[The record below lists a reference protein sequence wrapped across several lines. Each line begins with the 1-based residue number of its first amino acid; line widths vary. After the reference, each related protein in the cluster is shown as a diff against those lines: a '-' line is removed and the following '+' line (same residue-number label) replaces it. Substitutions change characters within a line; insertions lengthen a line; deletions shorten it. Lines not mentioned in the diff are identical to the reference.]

1 MPRQQ
6 KLEVYRTPIRFHG
19 AYVAAP
25 SQKVA
30 LQAWGS
36 DSDLF
41 AQKIAEQVNDPEL
54 MKEPL
59 AHPGEIIRTLRGT
72 TEEQVE
78 ALGSKAA
85 KKAAKRPAKSDPR
98 PSRASLAKAE
108 REVQEVKQ
116 RQPDEIKA
124 LKTEL
129 ASLQQKLTVAER
141 THVLELRVAER
152 RLRDEADQYEQAMG
166 VWECDGAR

>member
-85 KKAAKRPAKSDPR
+85 KKLRSGLPSQILDPAEPAWPR
-98 PSRASLAKAE
+98 PS
-108 REVQEVKQ
+108 VKC
-116 RQPDEIKA
+116 
-124 LKTEL
+124 
-129 ASLQQKLTVAER
+129 
-141 THVLELRVAER
+141 R
-152 RLRDEADQYEQAMG
+152 RLSSDNLMRSKHS
-166 VWECDGAR
+166 RPNLPPSNRN